1 MEIISTNALISIN
14 GTLIAQLVSFLIF
27 LFILNRI
34 MFRPLQGIM
43 DDRESFIEKIKLETV
58 DTAKELG
65 RLNLEMKALESDVRE
80 EAAEIRRE
88 LEESGSREA
97 AEILKSIRREIG
109 SIREKTEI
117 EIDAKISDAKKHLQ
131 KESEALMV
139 NIMEKLLDRRL
150 TP

>member
-97 AEILKSIRREIG
+97 AEILKSIRRESG

>member
-34 MFRPLQGIM
+34 MIRPLQGVM
-43 DDRESFIEKIKLETV
+43 GERESFLEKIKQ
-58 DTAKELG
+58 DTDDNAKEFE
-65 RLNLEMKALESDVRE
+65 RLNLEVKGLKSDVRH
-80 EAAEIRRE
+80 EAFGIRLE
-88 LEESGSREA
+88 LEERGVQEA
-97 AEILKSIRREIG
+97 SALLKSTRQ
-109 SIREKTEI
+109 EI
-117 EIDAKISDAKKHLQ
+117 ESIKEKMEVKINVQISDAKKHLQ
-131 KESEALMV
+131 KESEALAV

>member
-27 LFILNRI
+27 LFILNRVLV
-34 MFRPLQGIM
+34 RPLQGVVGE
-43 DDRESFIEKIKLETV
+43 RESFIEKIKQ
-58 DTAKELG
+58 DTDDKAKELE
-65 RLNLEMKALESDVRE
+65 RLNLEMKALQSDVRE
-80 EAAEIRRE
+80 EAAGIRRE
-88 LEESGSREA
+88 LENSGSREA

-117 EIDAKISDAKKHLQ
+117 EIDAKISEAKKHLQ
-131 KESEALMV
+131 KESEALAV
-139 NIMEKLLDRRL
+139 NIMEKVLDRRL

>member
-80 EAAEIRRE
+80 EAAGIRRE

-97 AEILKSIRREIG
+97 AEILESIRREIG

>member
-97 AEILKSIRREIG
+97 AEILESIRREIG

-131 KESEALMV
+131 KEAEALVV

>member
-34 MFRPLQGIM
+34 MIRPLQGVVGE
-43 DDRESFIEKIKLETV
+43 RESFIEKIKLDTV
-58 DTAKELG
+58 DKAKELE
-65 RLNLEMKALESDVRE
+65 RLTGEMKALELDVRE

-88 LEESGSREA
+88 LEESGSRES
-97 AEILKSIRREIG
+97 AEILESISREIG

-131 KESEALMV
+131 KESEALAV
-139 NIMEKLLDRRL
+139 NIMEKLLGRRL

>member
-14 GTLIAQLVSFLIF
+14 GTLIAQLVSFLVF
-27 LFILNRI
+27 LFVLNRI
-34 MFRPLQGIM
+34 MFRPLQEVMGE
-43 DDRESFIEKIKLETV
+43 RKSFIEKIKL
-58 DTAKELG
+58 DTDNKAKELE

-80 EAAEIRRE
+80 EAAGIRRK

-97 AEILKSIRREIG
+97 AEILESISREIDSIRV
-109 SIREKTEI
+109 KTEI

-131 KESEALMV
+131 KESEALAG
-139 NIMEKLLDRRL
+139 NIMEKFLERRL